1 MAATISERIIP
12 SPPAGGYQAYV
23 YRWTHLGDMKFYV
36 GYHKV
41 SKVGLDDGYQHS
53 STNDEFAQVF
63 QDSSSEFKF
72 EILKFGTVEEC
83 KNREGILLD
92 RVDAKN
98 NPQYYNKDNGSYK
111 YEEPDI
117 DRCLEFNAQLD
128 DGVTFP
134 ITYGPIKDHKE
145 MEPLQ
150 VRTQHIASLQDEI
163 RDRINDARGSTDKCN
178 PVLVFC
184 KRAINDEDLRVD
196 GNHTVYGAAAAK
208 HATTIPEQLIPI
220 DIAASFNEAELRFIA
235 NLRNARP
242 EVVKAYISDAD
253 AIKYVHNNAEKGIPV
268 DGDINRKALKAYRF
282 SGNKIN
288 SLLEKAQK
296 EIDDEEDEAN
306 GQVFI
311 DYSRSPDNKSLFNR
325 VKRLNATA
333 GTCSIY
339 MSSAKTSL
347 ERAIEMIF
355 DNRQD
360 GVTKCVVVVHHKSK
374 KWADQW
380 KKVDQPRWMNIIE
393 CMNMKD
399 WDVEF
404 VEMETHRSDG
414 KVN

>member
-1 MAATISERIIP
+1 MAATIVERIIP
-12 SPPAGGYQAYV
+12 SPPAGGYKAYV
-23 YRWTHLGDMKFYV
+23 YRWTHLGDNKIYV

-53 STNDEFAQVF
+53 STNDEFYQVF

-83 KNREGILLD
+83 KNREGILLH
-92 RVDAKN
+92 RVDARN
-98 NPQYYNKDNGSYK
+98 NPEYYNKHNGSYK

-117 DRCLEFNAQLD
+117 DRCIEFNAQLD
-128 DGVTFP
+128 DGKTFP
-134 ITYGPIKDHKE
+134 VTYGSIDVHKE

-150 VRTQHIASLQDEI
+150 VRVKHIASLQDEI
-163 RDRINDARGSTDKCN
+163 RDRVNDALGNTDECS

-184 KRAINDEDLRVD
+184 GRAVNDADLRLD
-196 GNHTVYGAAAAK
+196 GNHTVHGVAAAK
-208 HATTIPEQLIPI
+208 HAATIPEQLIPI
-220 DIAASFNEAELRFIA
+220 DIAATFNEAELRFIA

-242 EVVKAYISDAD
+242 LKVKEYISEED
-253 AIKYVHNNAEKGIPV
+253 AIKYVQNNAEKGIPV

-288 SLLEKAQK
+288 SLLEKVQK
-296 EIDDEEDEAN
+296 SIDDEEDAAN

-311 DYSRSPDNKSLFNR
+311 DYSTGPDKKSLLNR
-325 VKRLNATA
+325 VKRFNATP
-333 GTCSIY
+333 GTCSIF

-393 CMNMKD
+393 CMNMKE

-404 VEMETHRSDG
+404 VEQPTHRSDG
-414 KVN
+414 NVK

>member
-98 NPQYYNKDNGSYK
+98 NPQYYNKHNGSYK

-296 EIDDEEDEAN
+296 EIDDGEDEAN

-311 DYSRSPDNKSLFNR
+311 DYSTGPDKKSLANR

-333 GTCSIY
+333 GTCSIF

-393 CMNMKD
+393 CMNMKE